1 MTDSNQQELMDIIVQ
16 GPYDDFTGIVAESYL
31 KLPFVNNIVISC
43 WGGNVVGKSI
53 FDNPRVSVVFNKHP
67 FQNGTDNRNLQIVS
81 SLGGVKKA
89 TTKHAA
95 KMRADQLYSYDS
107 MMKMYDYYITNQRQ
121 HLLFVAGMYP
131 SLCFHPRDHIFW
143 GEIQDLTRLFELP
156 LEFNG
161 LTERVRIDKFYL
173 ANYYAYFTR
182 VETYI
187 GAHYC
192 AEFDERIKHMLIQP
206 EKYLYDGAPLWHD
219 AYNISQ
225 EVTSKFFKSFPR
237 TGIDLVWPKKG
248 WERYPYEQ
256 QHADY
261 NECWAEEGY

>member
-1 MTDSNQQELMDIIVQ
+1 MADNNIELMDIVVQ
-16 GPYDDFTGIVAESYL
+16 GPYDDFTGTIVESYL
-31 KLPFVNNIVISC
+31 KLPFVNNIIISC
-43 WGGNVVGKSI
+43 WGGNVVTKGI
-53 FDNPRVSVVFNKHP
+53 FDNSRVSVVFNKYP

-89 TTKHAA
+89 TTKHSA

-107 MMKMYDYYITNQRQ
+107 MMQMYDYYINNQRQ

-143 GEIQDLTRLFELP
+143 GETQDLIRLFELP

-173 ANYYAYFTR
+173 ANYYPFYTR
-182 VETYI
+182 TETYI

-192 AEFDERIKHMLIQP
+192 AEFDQRIKYILIQP

-237 TGIDLVWPKKG
+237 TGIDLIWPKKG
-248 WERYPYEQ
+248 WESYPYEK
-256 QHADY
+256 QHLDY